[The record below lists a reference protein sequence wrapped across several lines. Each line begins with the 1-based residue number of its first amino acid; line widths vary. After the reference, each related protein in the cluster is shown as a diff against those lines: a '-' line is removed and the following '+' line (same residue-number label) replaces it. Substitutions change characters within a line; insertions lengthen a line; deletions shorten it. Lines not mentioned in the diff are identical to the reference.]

1 MCPLELGQQYAYRE
15 SRTCYGAPVTPV
27 EVIKIEPR
35 IKGRVRVVH
44 LEGDYSGLKE
54 WVPKQRLLV
63 PWSEA
68 DALCADERRAL
79 AAADISYCTE
89 QTALKDAVDWVFS
102 GVCQVSRREY
112 VVIGWTGLYN
122 GLLRIRDLD
131 EAVHALSLDRD
142 KLLAEPG
149 AFIDRHGEYV
159 APFSTAVW
167 LAQDF
172 CRRFPVQILSHVREK
187 EEDCCQQIAQSS
199 DTCRVRFYKEELELQ
214 RQANALIRQ
223 WCHEV
228 AWNEVDER
236 IVLRDEILYLR
247 NLLESAIRTM
257 ESKRLKAEAAS
268 LRKELEART
277 CVSLRSDRGEECKQ

>member
-68 DALCADERRAL
+68 DVFCADERRAL
-79 AAADISYCTE
+79 VAAGISCCTE
-89 QTALKDAVDWVFS
+89 ETILKDAVDWVFS
-102 GVCQVSRREY
+102 GVYHVCGNEY
-112 VVIGWTGLYN
+112 AFTGWSGLYN
-122 GLLRIRDLD
+122 GLLCICDFD
-131 EAVHALSLDRD
+131 EAASELGLDRD
-142 KLLAEPG
+142 KLLSEPG
-149 AFIDRHGEYV
+149 AFIDRNGQYV

-172 CRRFPVQILSHVREK
+172 CMHFPAQIASYARHQEA
-187 EEDCCQQIAQSS
+187 DCCQKIAKAP
-199 DTCRVRFYKEELELQ
+199 DDHRFYEEQLALQ

-223 WCHEV
+223 WCPE
-228 AWNEVDER
+228 ADWDEVDER
-236 IVLRDEILYLR
+236 LILREEVRRLR
-247 NLLESAIRTM
+247 GLLESAIQTM
-257 ESKRLKAEAAS
+257 ESRRLKTEAAL
-268 LRKELEART
+268 LRKELE
-277 CVSLRSDRGEECKQ
+277 E

>member
-1 MCPLELGQQYAYRE
+1 MPCPLEIGQQYAYRE

-44 LEGDYSGLKE
+44 IEGDYSGLKE

-112 VVIGWTGLYN
+112 VVTGWTGLYN
-122 GLLRIRDLD
+122 GLLRIRDFD
-131 EAVHALSLDRD
+131 EAVHALVLDRD
-142 KLLAEPG
+142 KLLSEPG
-149 AFIDRHGEYV
+149 AFIDRTGQYV

-172 CRRFPVQILSHVREK
+172 CMHFPAQIASYARHQEA
-187 EEDCCQQIAQSS
+187 DCCQKIAKAP
-199 DTCRVRFYKEELELQ
+199 DDHRFYEEQLALQ

-223 WCHEV
+223 WCPE
-228 AWNEVDER
+228 ADWDEVDER
-236 IVLRDEILYLR
+236 LILREEVRRLR
-247 NLLESAIRTM
+247 GLLESAIQTM
-257 ESKRLKAEAAS
+257 ESRRLKTEAAL
-268 LRKELEART
+268 LRKELE
-277 CVSLRSDRGEECKQ
+277 E